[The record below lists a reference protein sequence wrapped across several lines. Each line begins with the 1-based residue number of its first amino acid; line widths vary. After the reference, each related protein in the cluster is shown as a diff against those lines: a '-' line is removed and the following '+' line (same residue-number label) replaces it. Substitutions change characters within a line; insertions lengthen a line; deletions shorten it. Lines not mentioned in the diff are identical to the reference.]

1 MLQIL
6 YDNLEHKERVLVHKR
21 VVGIE
26 TTNGGVLVKTQDGD
40 SFAGD
45 IIAGCDGVHS
55 SVRREM
61 HRLGTEKSPNYFPKG
76 EEAGK

>member
-6 YDNLEHKERVLVHKR
+6 YDNLEHKEHVLVNKR

-26 TTNGGVLVKTQDGD
+26 TTNSGVLVKTQDGD

-45 IIAGCDGVHS
+45 IITGCNSVHS
-55 SVRREM
+55 SVCREM
-61 HRLGTEKSPNYFPKG
+61 HCLGAEKSPNYFPEGK
-76 EEAGK
+76 EAGK